1 VGFAR
6 GEDEVVGEVL
16 LVSGTPYAGRGLRPL
31 AVARDSLLQNPPHPL
46 DIIPRMPPIAQRV
59 QFPMTMYSCLPKLI
73 SATARLI
80 LRVTKVRPR
89 RGDSWLNRMPL
100 LAKMA

>member
-1 VGFAR
+1 MNSRTVWDSPEAR
-6 GEDEVVGEVL
+6 TKSSGEVL

-59 QFPMTMYSCLPKLI
+59 SSP
-73 SATARLI
+73 
-80 LRVTKVRPR
+80 
-89 RGDSWLNRMPL
+89 
-100 LAKMA
+100 